1 MRGGECGEDAKF
13 TVISSKLGQSEK
25 RTESR
30 LKEGNEETRRQEC
43 ALSSTAVQ
51 NHGFLMRQQLM
62 GFINV
67 IILIIKMNNWNHSV
81 LEKILM
87 SCFLYIT

>member
-1 MRGGECGEDAKF
+1 
-13 TVISSKLGQSEK
+13 
-25 RTESR
+25 
-30 LKEGNEETRRQEC
+30 
-43 ALSSTAVQ
+43 
-51 NHGFLMRQQLM
+51 M